1 VLLPLSTKIST
12 RILWSRFINEQQAG
26 GLRDS
31 MVRDLITVEAVD
43 KSFGPVDVLV
53 DINLLVQDG
62 DRIGIV
68 GHNGAGKTTLLNTI
82 SEQTQ
87 DVGDVDFA
95 PGIRLAYL
103 TQIRDIDSDST
114 IEEELSRKGRQFQ
127 ELEEEIAAIEAQMAD
142 PAFYDGD
149 WESVIEKY
157 SQLQQTLGESGGSN
171 VASIAKATLAK
182 LGLDK
187 HPMDMQVNKLSG
199 GEKAKLALARQL
211 VGLAGVDVMFLDEP
225 TNHLDI
231 QTTEWLEAFLRDFQG
246 AQLIVSHD
254 RYFLD
259 QVCTRIVEV
268 DNLRAWPWKGNYSK
282 FLRQKTAQEATLSD
296 MINTVEKKIDAT
308 TGALKQMKRANKYD
322 KSISAKQK
330 MIERMQQ
337 ELKALRARV
346 PKKRKP
352 LILKLEATDKASMDV
367 IQIEGGSKSFEGL
380 ERPILN
386 NQDLEIRKGDRIGI
400 VGGNG
405 QGKTTLLKIINGD
418 EKLDSGMR
426 DLAPGCEIGYFHQDH
441 ATLDFNL
448 NPVEQIEKLRPD
460 FQYGDIRAAL
470 GRFQFSSDQVT
481 TKLSQL
487 SGGER
492 ARVALLKLLLEENNL
507 LLMDEPTNH
516 LDMDSKDTLEEALIN
531 YEGSLIT
538 VSHDRWFL
546 DQVVNRIWELQD
558 GIVTV
563 YYGNYTDYVRA
574 KKGLP
579 PLGEDEISSV

>member
-1 VLLPLSTKIST
+1 MAREL
-12 RILWSRFINEQQAG
+12 IN
-26 GLRDS
+26 
-31 MVRDLITVEAVD
+31 VEAVD
-43 KSFGPVDVLV
+43 RSFGAVDVLR
-53 DINLLVQDG
+53 DINIKVNDG

-82 SEQTQ
+82 SEQKQ
-87 DVGDVDFA
+87 DTGDIEFA

-103 TQIRDIDSDST
+103 TQIRDLESDST
-114 IEEELSRKGRQFQ
+114 IEDELGRKGRQFQ
-127 ELEEEIAAIEAQMAD
+127 ELEEEIASIEAQMVD
-142 PAFYDGD
+142 PAFYEGD
-149 WESVIEKY
+149 WEPVMEHY
-157 SQLQQTLGESGGSN
+157 TQLQQTLASSGGGN
-171 VASIAKATLAK
+171 VAGIAKGILER

-187 HPMDMQVNKLSG
+187 HPMEMAVNKLSG
-199 GEKAKLALARQL
+199 GEQAKLALARQL
-211 VGLAGVDVMFLDEP
+211 VGLNGIDVIFLDEP

-231 QTTEWLEAFLRDFQG
+231 QTTEWLETFLTEFKG

-259 QVCTRIVEV
+259 QVCNRIVEI
-268 DNLRAWPWKGNYSK
+268 DNLRAWPWKGNYSQ
-282 FLRQKTAQEATLSD
+282 FLVQKVASEKSLGEA
-296 MINTVEKKIDAT
+296 IANIEKKIQST
-308 TGALKQMKRANKYD
+308 MGAMAQMKRANKYD
-322 KSISAKQK
+322 KSISAKHK

-352 LILKLEATDKASMDV
+352 LILSLEATDKASMDV
-367 IQIEGGSKSFEGL
+367 LQVEGGTKAFEGL
-380 ERPILN
+380 DRKILD
-386 NQDLEIRKGDRIGI
+386 NQFLEVRKGDRIGI

-405 QGKTTLLKIINGD
+405 QGKTTLLKLINGD
-418 EKLDSGMR
+418 EKLTSGTM

-448 NPVEQIEKLRPD
+448 NPVEQIQKPRPD

-470 GRFQFSSDQVT
+470 GRFQFSSEQVA

-516 LDMDSKDTLEEALIN
+516 LDMESKATLEEALVG
-531 YEGSLIT
+531 YTGSLIT

-558 GIVTV
+558 GVVTV

-579 PLGEDEISSV
+579 PLAEGEISDV

>member
-1 VLLPLSTKIST
+1 MAREL
-12 RILWSRFINEQQAG
+12 IN
-26 GLRDS
+26 
-31 MVRDLITVEAVD
+31 VEAVD
-43 KSFGPVDVLV
+43 RSFGAVDVLR
-53 DINLLVQDG
+53 DINIKVNDG

-82 SEQTQ
+82 SEQKQ
-87 DVGDVDFA
+87 DTGDIEFA

-103 TQIRDIDSDST
+103 TQIRDLESDST
-114 IEEELSRKGRQFQ
+114 IEDELGRKGRQFQ
-127 ELEEEIAAIEAQMAD
+127 ELEEEIASIEAQMVD
-142 PAFYDGD
+142 PAFYEGD
-149 WESVIEKY
+149 WEPVMEHY
-157 SQLQQTLGESGGSN
+157 TQLQQTLASSGGGN
-171 VASIAKATLAK
+171 VAGIAKGILER

-187 HPMDMQVNKLSG
+187 HPMEMAVNKLSG
-199 GEKAKLALARQL
+199 GEQAKLALARQL
-211 VGLAGVDVMFLDEP
+211 VGLNGIDVIFLDEP

-231 QTTEWLEAFLRDFQG
+231 QTTEWLETFLTEFKG

-259 QVCTRIVEV
+259 QVCNRIVEI
-268 DNLRAWPWKGNYSK
+268 DNLRAWPWKGNYSQ
-282 FLRQKTAQEATLSD
+282 FLVQKVASEKSLGEA
-296 MINTVEKKIDAT
+296 IANIEKKIQST
-308 TGALKQMKRANKYD
+308 MGAMAQMKRANKYD
-322 KSISAKQK
+322 KSISAKHK

-352 LILKLEATDKASMDV
+352 LILSLEATDKASMDV
-367 IQIEGGSKSFEGL
+367 LQVEGGTKAFEGL
-380 ERPILN
+380 DRKILD
-386 NQDLEIRKGDRIGI
+386 NQFLEVRKGDRIGI

-405 QGKTTLLKIINGD
+405 QGKTTLLKLINGD
-418 EKLDSGMR
+418 EKLTSGTM
-426 DLAPGCEIGYFHQDH
+426 DLAPRCEIGYFHQDH
-441 ATLDFNL
+441 ATLDFDL
-448 NPVEQIEKLRPD
+448 NPVEQIQKLRPD

-470 GRFQFSSDQVT
+470 GRFQFSSEQVA

-516 LDMDSKDTLEEALIN
+516 LDMESKATLEEALVG
-531 YEGSLIT
+531 YTGSLIT

-558 GIVTV
+558 GVVTV

-579 PLGEDEISSV
+579 PLAEGEISDV

>member
-1 VLLPLSTKIST
+1 MPRQL
-12 RILWSRFINEQQAG
+12 INIEG
-26 GLRDS
+26 
-31 MVRDLITVEAVD
+31 VD
-43 KSFGPVDVLV
+43 RSFGPVDVLL

-82 SEQTQ
+82 SEQSQ
-87 DVGDVDFA
+87 DVGEIEFA
-95 PGIRLAYL
+95 PGIRIAYL
-103 TQIRDIDSDST
+103 TQIRDIESDST
-114 IEEELSRKGRQFQ
+114 IEEELGRKGRQFQ
-127 ELEEEIAAIEAQMAD
+127 ELEEEIASIEAQMAD

-149 WESVIEKY
+149 WESVMERY
-157 SQLQQTLGESGGSN
+157 SGLQQTLGASGGSN
-171 VASIAKATLAK
+171 VASIAKATLAR

-187 HPMDMQVNKLSG
+187 HPMEMKVSQLSG

-231 QTTEWLEAFLRDFQG
+231 DTTEWLEGFLKDFKG

-268 DNLRAWPWKGNYSK
+268 DNLRAWPWKGNYSQ
-282 FLRQKTAQEATLSD
+282 FLRQKIATEAALGD
-296 MINTVEKKIDAT
+296 MIHTVEKKIAAT
-308 TGALKQMKRANKYD
+308 TGALKQTRRANKCD

-337 ELKALRARV
+337 ELKALKARV

-352 LILKLEATDKASMDV
+352 LILSLEAIDKASMDV
-367 IQIEGGSKSFEGL
+367 LQLDGASKRYDGL
-380 ERPILN
+380 ERAILD
-386 NQDLEIRKGDRIGI
+386 NQDLEVRKGDRIGI

-405 QGKTTLLKIINGD
+405 QGKTTLLKLINGD
-418 EKLDSGMR
+418 EKLTSGKR

-441 ATLDFNL
+441 GTLDFNL
-448 NPVEQIEKLRPD
+448 NPIEQIQKLRPD

-516 LDMDSKDTLEEALIN
+516 LDMDSKDTLEEALKG

-558 GIVTV
+558 GVVTV
-563 YYGNYTDYVRA
+563 YYGNYTDYIRA

-579 PLGEDEISSV
+579 PLAEGEVSDI

>member
-1 VLLPLSTKIST
+1 
-12 RILWSRFINEQQAG
+12 
-26 GLRDS
+26 
-31 MVRDLITVEAVD
+31 MVRDLITIEAVD

-87 DVGDVDFA
+87 DVGDIDFA

-142 PAFYDGD
+142 PTFYDGD

-187 HPMDMQVNKLSG
+187 HPMDMQVSKLSG

-231 QTTEWLEAFLRDFQG
+231 QTTEWLEAFLRDFKG

-296 MINTVEKKIDAT
+296 MIKTVEKKIDAT

-448 NPVEQIEKLRPD
+448 NPIEQIEKLRPD

-531 YEGSLIT
+531 YEGSLVT

-558 GIVTV
+558 GVVTV

-579 PLGEDEISSV
+579 PLADDEISSV

>member
-1 VLLPLSTKIST
+1 
-12 RILWSRFINEQQAG
+12 
-26 GLRDS
+26 
-31 MVRDLITVEAVD
+31 MVRDLITVEGVD
-43 KSFGPVDVLV
+43 RSFGPVDVLV

-82 SEQTQ
+82 SEQSQ
-87 DVGDVDFA
+87 DVGDIDFA

-103 TQIRDIDSDST
+103 TQIRDIDSNST
-114 IEEELSRKGRQFQ
+114 IEQELGRKGRQFQ
-127 ELEEEIAAIEAQMAD
+127 ELEEEIAKIEAEMAD
-142 PAFYDGD
+142 PAFYEGD
-149 WESVIEKY
+149 WESVIERY
-157 SQLQQTLGESGGSN
+157 SQLQQTLGESGGGN
-171 VASIAKATLAK
+171 VASIAKSTLAR

-187 HPMDMQVNKLSG
+187 HPMDMQVSKLSG

-211 VGLAGVDVMFLDEP
+211 VGLAGVDVIFLDEP

-231 QTTEWLEAFLRDFQG
+231 QTTEWLEGFLRDFKG

-282 FLRQKTAQEATLSD
+282 FLQQKTAQEATLSD
-296 MINTVEKKIDAT
+296 MIKTVEKKIDAT
-308 TGALKQMKRANKYD
+308 IGALKQMKRANKYD

-337 ELKALRARV
+337 ELKALKARV

-367 IQIEGGSKSFEGL
+367 IQIEGGSKSFDGL

-405 QGKTTLLKIINGD
+405 QGKTTLLKLINGD
-418 EKLDSGMR
+418 ETLDSGKR
-426 DLAPGCEIGYFHQDH
+426 DLAPGCQIGYFHQDH

-470 GRFQFSSDQVT
+470 GRFQFSSEQVK

-531 YEGSLIT
+531 YEGSLVT

>member
-1 VLLPLSTKIST
+1 
-12 RILWSRFINEQQAG
+12 
-26 GLRDS
+26 

-231 QTTEWLEAFLRDFQG
+231 QTTEWLEAFLRDFKG

-380 ERPILN
+380 DRPILN

>member
-1 VLLPLSTKIST
+1 MGGAQR
-12 RILWSRFINEQQAG
+12 RINGENMARQLINIEG
-26 GLRDS
+26 
-31 MVRDLITVEAVD
+31 VD
-43 KSFGPVDVLV
+43 RSFGPVDVLV

-82 SEQTQ
+82 SEQSQ
-87 DVGDVDFA
+87 DVGEIDYA
-95 PGIRLAYL
+95 PGIRIAYL

-114 IEEELSRKGRQFQ
+114 IEEELGRKGRQFQ
-127 ELEEEIAAIEAQMAD
+127 ELEEEIASIEAQMVD

-149 WESVIEKY
+149 WEGVMERY
-157 SQLQQTLGESGGSN
+157 SELQQTLGASGGGN
-171 VASIAKATLAK
+171 VASIAKATLAR

-187 HPMDMQVNKLSG
+187 HSMDMKVNKLSG

-231 QTTEWLEAFLRDFQG
+231 ETTEWLEAFLKDFKG

-268 DNLRAWPWKGNYSK
+268 DNLRAWPWKGNYSQ
-282 FLRQKTAQEATLSD
+282 FLRQKVATEAALGD
-296 MINTVEKKIDAT
+296 MIHTVEKKIAAT

-367 IQIEGGSKSFEGL
+367 LQLDGATKTFEGL
-380 ERPILN
+380 KRPILN
-386 NQDLEIRKGDRIGI
+386 NQDLEVRKGDRIGI

-418 EKLDSGMR
+418 EKLTSGVR
-426 DLAPGCEIGYFHQDH
+426 DLAPGAEIGYFHQDH

-448 NPVEQIEKLRPD
+448 NPVEQIQKLRPD
-460 FQYGDIRAAL
+460 FGYGDIRAAL
-470 GRFQFSSDQVT
+470 GRFQFSGDQVT

-516 LDMDSKDTLEEALIN
+516 LDMDSKDTLEEALIG

-546 DQVVNRIWELQD
+546 DQVVNRIWELED

-563 YYGNYTDYVRA
+563 YYGNYTDYIRA

-579 PLGEDEISSV
+579 PLAEDEVSDV

>member
-1 VLLPLSTKIST
+1 MARQL
-12 RILWSRFINEQQAG
+12 INIEG
-26 GLRDS
+26 
-31 MVRDLITVEAVD
+31 VD
-43 KSFGPVDVLV
+43 RSFGPVDVLV

-82 SEQTQ
+82 SEQSQ
-87 DVGDVDFA
+87 DVGEVEYA
-95 PGIRLAYL
+95 PGIRIAYL

-114 IEEELSRKGRQFQ
+114 IEEELGRKGRQFQ
-127 ELEEEIAAIEAQMAD
+127 EIEEEIAAIEAQMAD

-149 WESVIEKY
+149 WEGVMERY
-157 SQLQQTLGESGGSN
+157 SELQQTLGASGGGN
-171 VASIAKATLAK
+171 VASIAKSALAR

-187 HPMDMQVNKLSG
+187 HPMDMKVSKLSG

-231 QTTEWLEAFLRDFQG
+231 ETTEWLEAFLKDFKG

-268 DNLRAWPWKGNYSK
+268 DNLRAWPWKGNYSQ
-282 FLRQKTAQEATLSD
+282 FLRQKVATEAALGD
-296 MINTVEKKIDAT
+296 MIHTVEKKIAAT

-352 LILKLEATDKASMDV
+352 LILKLEAVDKASMDV
-367 IQIEGGSKSFEGL
+367 LQLDGATKTFEGL
-380 ERPILN
+380 KRPVLK
-386 NQDLEIRKGDRIGI
+386 NQDLEVRKGDRIGI

-418 EKLDSGMR
+418 EKLTSGTR
-426 DLAPGCEIGYFHQDH
+426 DLAPGAEIGYFHQDH

-448 NPVEQIEKLRPD
+448 NPVEQIQKLRPD

-470 GRFQFSSDQVT
+470 GRFQFSGDQVT

-558 GIVTV
+558 GVVTV
-563 YYGNYTDYVRA
+563 YYGNYTDYIRA

-579 PLGEDEISSV
+579 PLAEDEVSEV

>member
-1 VLLPLSTKIST
+1 MARQL
-12 RILWSRFINEQQAG
+12 INIEG
-26 GLRDS
+26 
-31 MVRDLITVEAVD
+31 VD
-43 KSFGPVDVLV
+43 RSFGPVDVLL

-82 SEQTQ
+82 SEQSQ
-87 DVGDVDFA
+87 DVGEIEFA
-95 PGIRLAYL
+95 PGIRIAYL
-103 TQIRDIDSDST
+103 TQIRDIESDST
-114 IEEELSRKGRQFQ
+114 IEEELGRKGRQFQ

-142 PAFYDGD
+142 PAFYEGD
-149 WESVIEKY
+149 WESVMERY
-157 SQLQQTLGESGGSN
+157 SELQQTLGASGGSN
-171 VASIAKATLAK
+171 VASIAKATLAR

-187 HPMDMQVNKLSG
+187 HPMDMKVSQLSG

-231 QTTEWLEAFLRDFQG
+231 ETTEWLEGFLKDFKG

-268 DNLRAWPWKGNYSK
+268 DNLRAWPWKGNYSQ
-282 FLRQKTAQEATLSD
+282 FLRQKVATEAALGD
-296 MINTVEKKIDAT
+296 MIHTVEKKIAAT

-337 ELKALRARV
+337 ELKALKARV

-352 LILKLEATDKASMDV
+352 LILSLEAIDKASMDV
-367 IQIEGGSKSFEGL
+367 LQLDGATKKYDGL
-380 ERPILN
+380 ERPILD

-405 QGKTTLLKIINGD
+405 QGKTTLLKLINGD
-418 EKLDSGMR
+418 EALTSGKR

-448 NPVEQIEKLRPD
+448 NPVEQIQKLRPD

-516 LDMDSKDTLEEALIN
+516 LDMDSKDTLEEALKG

-558 GIVTV
+558 GVVTV
-563 YYGNYTDYVRA
+563 YYGNYTDYIRA

-579 PLGEDEISSV
+579 PLAEGEVSDI

>member
-1 VLLPLSTKIST
+1 
-12 RILWSRFINEQQAG
+12 
-26 GLRDS
+26 
-31 MVRDLITVEAVD
+31 MVRDLITIEAVD

-87 DVGDVDFA
+87 DVGDIDFA

-127 ELEEEIAAIEAQMAD
+127 ELEEEIASIEAQMAD
-142 PAFYDGD
+142 PAFYEGD

-171 VASIAKATLAK
+171 VASIAKATLTK

-187 HPMDMQVNKLSG
+187 HPMDMKVNKLSG

-231 QTTEWLEAFLRDFQG
+231 QTTEWLEAFLRDFKG

-531 YEGSLIT
+531 YEGSLVT

-558 GIVTV
+558 GVVTV
-563 YYGNYTDYVRA
+563 YYGNYTDYIRA

-579 PLGEDEISSV
+579 PLADDEISSV

>member
-1 VLLPLSTKIST
+1 MAREL
-12 RILWSRFINEQQAG
+12 IN
-26 GLRDS
+26 
-31 MVRDLITVEAVD
+31 VENVD
-43 KSFGPVDVLV
+43 RAFGAVDVLR
-53 DINLLVQDG
+53 DINLKVNDG

-82 SEQTQ
+82 SEQKQ
-87 DVGDVDFA
+87 DAGDIEFA
-95 PGIRLAYL
+95 PGIRIAYL
-103 TQIRDIDSDST
+103 TQIRDLESDST
-114 IEEELSRKGRQFQ
+114 IEEELGRKGRQFQ
-127 ELEEEIAAIEAQMAD
+127 ELEDEIASIEAQMVD
-142 PAFYDGD
+142 PSFYEGD
-149 WESVIEKY
+149 WEPVMERY
-157 SQLQQTLGESGGSN
+157 TELQQMLASSGGGN
-171 VASIAKATLAK
+171 VAGIAKGILER

-187 HPMDMQVNKLSG
+187 HPMDMPVNKLSG
-199 GEKAKLALARQL
+199 GEQAKLALARQL
-211 VGLAGVDVMFLDEP
+211 VGLNGIDVIFLDEP

-231 QTTEWLEAFLRDFQG
+231 QTTEWLEDFMRTFKG

-268 DNLRAWPWKGNYSK
+268 DNLRAWPWKGNYSQ
-282 FLRQKTAQEATLSD
+282 FLKQKEASEASLGD
-296 MINTVEKKIDAT
+296 MINTIEKKIQST
-308 TGALKQMKRANKYD
+308 MGALQQMKRANKYD
-322 KSISAKQK
+322 KSISAKHK

-337 ELKALRARV
+337 ELKALKARM
-346 PKKRKP
+346 PKKRKD
-352 LILKLEATDKASMDV
+352 LVFSLEATDKGSMDV
-367 IQIEGGSKSFEGL
+367 LMIEDGSMTFEGL

-386 NQDLEIRKGDRIGI
+386 KQSLEVRKGDRIGI

-418 EKLDSGMR
+418 LKLDSGVF

-448 NPVEQIEKLRPD
+448 SPIEQIEKLRPD

-470 GRFQFSSDQVT
+470 GRFQFSSEQVS
-481 TKLSQL
+481 TKLAQL

-516 LDMDSKDTLEEALIN
+516 LDMDSKDTLEEALVN
-531 YEGSLIT
+531 YTGSLIT

-546 DQVVNRIWELQD
+546 DQVVNRIWEVD
-558 GIVTV
+558 SGTVKV

-579 PLGEDEISSV
+579 PLAEDEISEV

>member
-1 VLLPLSTKIST
+1 
-12 RILWSRFINEQQAG
+12 
-26 GLRDS
+26 
-31 MVRDLITVEAVD
+31 MVRELITVENID
-43 KSFGPVDVLV
+43 RSFGAVDVLRDV
-53 DINLLVQDG
+53 NLLVKDG

-82 SEQTQ
+82 SEQSQ
-87 DVGDVDFA
+87 DAGDIKLA

-103 TQIRDIDSDST
+103 TQIRDIDSNKT

-127 ELEEEIAAIEAQMAD
+127 ELEDEIAEIEARMIE
-142 PAFYDGD
+142 PEFYDGD
-149 WESVIEKY
+149 WEGVMERY
-157 SQLQQTLGESGGSN
+157 SELQQMLASSGGGN
-171 VASIAKATLAK
+171 VAAIAKGILKT

-187 HPMDMQVNKLSG
+187 HPMEMPVNKLSG

-211 VGLAGVDVMFLDEP
+211 VGLSGVDVMFLDEP

-231 QTTEWLEAFLRDFQG
+231 QTTEWLEKFLKEFKG

-254 RYFLD
+254 RFFLD

-268 DNLRAWPWKGNYSK
+268 DNLRAWNWKGNYSQFVK
-282 FLRQKTAQEATLSD
+282 QKSESEAALGD
-296 MINTVEKKIDAT
+296 LIKNTEKKIQST
-308 TGALKQMKRANKYD
+308 MGALAQMKRANKYD
-322 KSISAKQK
+322 KSISAKHK

-337 ELKALRARV
+337 EVKALRARV
-346 PKKRKP
+346 PKQRKS
-352 LILKLEATDKASMDV
+352 LIMTLDAVDKASMDV
-367 IQIEGGSKSFEGL
+367 LELTDACMTFEGL
-380 ERPILN
+380 KKPILD
-386 NQDLEIRKGDRIGI
+386 NQDLEVRKGDRIGI

-405 QGKTTLLKIINGD
+405 QGKTTLLKLING
-418 EKLDSGMR
+418 ELKLTSGKR
-426 DLAPGCEIGYFHQDH
+426 DLAPGCAIGYFHQDH

-448 NPVEQIEKLRPD
+448 SPVEQIGQLRPD

-470 GRFQFSSDQVT
+470 GRFQFSSEQVE

-492 ARVALLKLLLEENNL
+492 ARVALLKLLLEDNNL

-516 LDMDSKDTLEEALIN
+516 LDMASKDTLEETLKA
-531 YEGSLIT
+531 YTGSLIT

-546 DQVVNRIWELQD
+546 DQVVNRIWELND
-558 GIVTV
+558 GIVKV
-563 YYGNYTDYVRA
+563 YYGNYTDYIRA

-579 PLGEDEISSV
+579 PLAEGEISDI